1 MDKGKI
7 RVALAALSVA
17 GLVAGLT
24 LTGCKSSCGAS
35 SCSGTKM
42 EQPSGGSCTGSGAK
56 PEAPKM
62 MPKE

>member
-24 LTGCKSSCGAS
+24 LTGCKTSCTGGS
-35 SCSGTKM
+35 HMSKM

-56 PEAPKM
+56 PAEPKM